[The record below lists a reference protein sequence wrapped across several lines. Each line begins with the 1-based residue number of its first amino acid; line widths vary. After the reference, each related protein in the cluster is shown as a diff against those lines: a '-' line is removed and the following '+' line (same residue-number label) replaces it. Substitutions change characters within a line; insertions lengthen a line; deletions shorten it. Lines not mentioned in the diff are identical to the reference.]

1 MATTNDMTPSGE
13 VTTAGSFPSRRG
25 TQSFVTLKRRLTA
38 AECVVATGTALIA
51 ADTFQI
57 FNLPAYHYVLGG
69 IVDFTTADT
78 GTTLTVD
85 LGIAAGDTLLDG
97 GDGTTAGIPVVG
109 TNGLLSGSA
118 FVSATADTIDLT
130 VATISAAAD
139 DWVAEITVI
148 CLDISAEYFPDS
160 A

>member
-1 MATTNDMTPSGE
+1 MATTNDLTPSGE
-13 VTTAGSFPSRRG
+13 VTTAGSFPGRRG
-25 TQSFVTLKRRLTA
+25 TNGFVVLKRRVTA
-38 AECVVATGTALIA
+38 AECVAATGTALIA

-57 FNLPAYHYVLGG
+57 INLPAYHYVLAG

-109 TNGLLSGSA
+109 TNGNLAASA

-130 VATISAAAD
+130 IKTISAAND
-139 DWVAEITVI
+139 DWVAEVSVI
-148 CLDISAEYFPDS
+148 CADISADYHPDS